1 MLPRRIPD
9 LLLIVLVCLDIVST
23 GSGQSGPLPPAP
35 SDAQIPAFQLLRD
48 PTGASRC
55 EFCHRSEV
63 EGYARSAMA
72 HSSRRAGQEPDGT
85 VTTPDSKITM
95 CIRRQPAIGRNQE
108 SL

>member
-9 LLLIVLVCLDIVST
+9 LLLIVLVFLEIVST
-23 GSGQSGPLPPAP
+23 GSGQSSPLPPP
-35 SDAQIPAFQLLRD
+35 SNAQILAFQLLRE

-72 HSSRRAGQEPDGT
+72 HSLRRAGQEPDGT

-95 CIRRQPAIGRNQE
+95 HSSPAGY
-108 SL
+108 